1 MSAILLIDDNE
12 AYCQQI
18 QKTLAL
24 RNYELQYET
33 NPYKALEIALSREWD
48 IILLDIVF
56 YQDLEGLE
64 ILEKIKSKKPDLPV
78 IMVSAASTLQTAVEA
93 VEKGAFDYLEKPI
106 NVERMTMTIEHALS
120 EKRLKELNWNLFN
133 EFYKSVATN
142 TLSKTV
148 QQISDLL
155 AELNEPLERILLFG
169 EKGTGK
175 ELLSKVLHFKSARK
189 YGPFV
194 SFYCHGQNAERERQ
208 LFGVHNGP
216 NGQRTETSLI
226 HKADKGT
233 LFIGEI
239 SELSTQGQ
247 KRLMQFIHENYYMPS
262 STKMESA
269 LNIRLIVSTSVEL
282 KPLVDQGLFSDELFN
297 LLNTFTFRLPPLRER
312 PEDIPLLADH
322 FLTEMNINNN
332 VYFTK
337 DAVSILQSYPWPGNI
352 SELKTVIWLL
362 SFFHRHSEID
372 TELVQSVLQFYEVMK
387 DLREGKLETLA
398 DRFKEFYELYG
409 KALLQDAQSIK

>member
-1 MSAILLIDDNE
+1 MGAILLIDDNE

-24 RNYELQYET
+24 RDYDLRYET
-33 NPYKALEIALSREWD
+33 DPYKALEMALTQEWD

-64 ILEKIKSKKPDLPV
+64 ILEKIKSTKPNLPV
-78 IMVSAASTLQTAVEA
+78 IMVSAASTLQTAMEA
-93 VEKGAFDYLEKPI
+93 VSKGAFDYLEKPI

-120 EKRLKELNWNLFN
+120 EKRLKELNQNLFN
-133 EFYKSVATN
+133 EMYKSVATS
-142 TLSKTV
+142 TLSKSV
-148 QQISDLL
+148 QQILDLL
-155 AELNEPLERILLFG
+155 DGLTEPLERILLFG

-175 ELLSKVLHFKSARK
+175 ELLAKVLHFKSSRK

-194 SFYCHGQNAERERQ
+194 SFYCNGQNTERESR
-208 LFGVHNGP
+208 LFGPNSGTNGHLA
-216 NGQRTETSLI
+216 EESLI
-226 HKADKGT
+226 RKADKGT

-239 SELSTQGQ
+239 SELSAHGQ

-262 STKMESA
+262 SAKNEPT

-282 KPLVDQGLFSDELFN
+282 KPLAEQGRFSDELFN

-322 FLTEMNINNN
+322 FLAEMNLNKE
-332 VYFTK
+332 VRLTESALSVMR
-337 DAVSILQSYPWPGNI
+337 DYPWPGNI

-362 SFFHRHSEID
+362 SFFHRLPEID
-372 TELVQSVLQFYEVMK
+372 AELVQSVLQFYGVMK
-387 DLREGKLETLA
+387 DLRDGKLETL
-398 DRFKEFYELYG
+398 DERFKEFYELYG
-409 KALLQDAQSIK
+409 KGTLQSAHSVK